1 MWCVYFVFYKIIYAY
16 CAIMCWTA
24 NFLHQKNKK
33 GEKTIY
39 KINQKYIIY
48 KNLKKR
54 KR

>member
-16 CAIMCWTA
+16 ILIMCWTA
-24 NFLHQKNKK
+24 NFHQKK
-33 GEKTIY
+33 GEKTLY